1 MVALSSAELKRMEDL
16 FGSPGAGSNDDA
28 LAACSPGADS
38 SEFDQQRVKVIL
50 DEFDDEECEGEVA
63 AEDGEED
70 GEDGEDGEDVAEHGV
85 SATKSKEDDVEEEDE
100 EEDGEEDEVD
110 GEEEAATAIS
120 LAADEEDE
128 EDGEDEA
135 ERGEKKS
142 KEEIKKDDFKE
153 NKEHDKEEG
162 KEDDVGKEGDKVED
176 EQGVNENEDA
186 VEDEDEEEDE
196 VSNEKKEAGAII
208 SLAALPP
215 AHLQSLH
222 AHVCKANAAGF
233 FTSDSNIV
241 PLQLPLKTTD
251 GSIAYVLIARRL
263 SPGSVR
269 IARSRSGTIAP
280 IKEAGAITMGLSTVD
295 IDGIRCR
302 LVANMLVHASTA
314 LARIELQAIFGTQS
328 WRSWLAILDN
338 PDFPALVLEPVQNL
352 QRIEDAT
359 EAEVKHFA
367 APLDASGNKLQSRGA
382 QHD

>member
-1 MVALSSAELKRMEDL
+1 MVALSSEELKRMEDL
-16 FGSPGAGSNDDA
+16 FGNPGAGSNDDA
-28 LAACSPGADS
+28 LAARSPGADS

-50 DEFDDEECEGEVA
+50 EFDDEECEGEVA
-63 AEDGEED
+63 AEDVEED
-70 GEDGEDGEDVAEHGV
+70 GEDGEDGEREDVAEHGV

-280 IKEAGAITMGLSTVD
+280 IKEAARLRWG
-295 IDGIRCR
+295 CR
-302 LVANMLVHASTA
+302 RWTSMALVAASLRTCWCTHRRHWHASSSRRSS
-314 LARIELQAIFGTQS
+314 ARSRGAHG
-328 WRSWLAILDN
+328 WRSWTI
-338 PDFPALVLEPVQNL
+338 P
-352 QRIEDAT
+352 T
-359 EAEVKHFA
+359 
-367 APLDASGNKLQSRGA
+367 SRPSS
-382 QHD
+382 